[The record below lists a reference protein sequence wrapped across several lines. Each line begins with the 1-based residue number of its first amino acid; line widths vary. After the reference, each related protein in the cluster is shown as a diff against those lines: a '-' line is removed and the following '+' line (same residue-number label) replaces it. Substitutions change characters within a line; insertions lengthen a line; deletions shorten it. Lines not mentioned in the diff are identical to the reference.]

1 MSARPCDL
9 VAGTRVVIRTR
20 TGATLA
26 GEVRSD
32 YRAGWGV
39 DFQPD
44 VGNAI
49 YLPATRI
56 RDVRPLRS
64 APRMQQPWHRPDTG
78 FSPTAP

>member
-1 MSARPCDL
+1 MSARPCDHP
-9 VAGTRVVIRTR
+9 AGTRVVVRTR
-20 TGATLA
+20 SGAELA

-56 RDVRPLRS
+56 LDIRPLGRRWDAGLS
-64 APRMQQPWHRPDTG
+64 PDAARA
-78 FSPTAP
+78 S